1 MKSFTWYQEC
11 KVINNVR
18 RVRTSSNS
26 QRWAD
31 RIDEFSATQH
41 NNTTN
46 IYKQTAHSTEYK
58 FIQVA
63 TFITCIGQEALKG
76 HNGLPFKTDEEKKD
90 ITKILELWGEYC
102 NGKTNIIYERYKFNN
117 RQQKADER
125 IDAYATVLR
134 DLASSCNYGI
144 LNEEMIRDRIVC
156 GITNSAV
163 RKKLLQIPDLTYDKC
178 MDVCRAAEATET
190 QMSAMKTTEST
201 YLPNDSINVVGANSR
216 KKPSGNE
223 SARTGGQPATECRY
237 CGRHHNRG
245 RNNCPAFGK
254 SCSKC
259 GKINHFAAKKKL
271 DKQSPSQRKRS
282 K

>member
-46 IYKQTAHSTEYK
+46 IYKQTAHPPNINLKGDLRENWKQWRQIWDAYALVTGLNQQSNE
-58 FIQVA
+58 FQVA
-63 TFITCIGQEALKG
+63 TFITCIGQEALKA

-144 LNEEMIRDRIVC
+144 LNEEIIRDRIVC

-190 QMSAMKTTEST
+190 QMSAMKTTGST
-201 YLPNDSINVVGANSR
+201 YLPNDNINVVGANSR
-216 KKPSGNE
+216 KKPSGNG
-223 SARTGGQPATECRY
+223 SARTGGGGAT
-237 CGRHHNRG
+237 RH
-245 RNNCPAFGK
+245 
-254 SCSKC
+254 
-259 GKINHFAAKKKL
+259 
-271 DKQSPSQRKRS
+271 
-282 K
+282 